1 MIFLK
6 MTDSASAK
14 ELFDDFIHLDKSL
27 KSVPSEPKRTPAVD
41 ANTSLFE
48 SVSRYTWL
56 KALAGS
62 HAGFSN
68 NTEDLKLL
76 SPNSKGA
83 GQVIAELKS
92 AKLEVARLY
101 MLLAPVAPYMA
112 VERFEEGQRRLA
124 IMFTAQV
131 KCLNNLGFLF
141 PVPFDTA
148 VASFLG
154 AEKAAVTFNNLWS
167 TTRLAGINALHIG
180 NGYDISKDALMAASI
195 GISETSGLDDPSF
208 VEKYDGDFLANLVR
222 YLHLGRTAFQASDF
236 RSDSKSKGGFL
247 PTQYFSPDYYY
258 KDATEKPVNSGTL
271 GALAAGMLFRKSV
284 PHLGSKTVAYAKCLT
299 DYSRNTLKLNVNESD
314 WMTLTRARWATQVAL
329 ATAQP
334 GSSSHHPKEMIAMHY
349 MRVARGY
356 CGELEEN
363 RVPLKFVALTSQS
376 FNRAFECDYPFPPMS
391 C

>member
-1 MIFLK
+1 
-6 MTDSASAK
+6 MTDSDSVK
-14 ELFDDFIHLDKSL
+14 KLLDDFIHLDKSL
-27 KSVPSEPKRTPAVD
+27 KSVPSVPKRTPAVD
-41 ANTSLFE
+41 ANPSLFE

-83 GQVIAELKS
+83 GQVMTELRT

-112 VERFEEGQRRLA
+112 VERFEEGQRRSA
-124 IMFTAQV
+124 KMFTAQV

-195 GISETSGLDDPSF
+195 GISGIQATPCTSAAKLSH
-208 VEKYDGDFLANLVR
+208 GDNLRRILV
-222 YLHLGRTAFQASDF
+222 
-236 RSDSKSKGGFL
+236 
-247 PTQYFSPDYYY
+247 
-258 KDATEKPVNSGTL
+258 
-271 GALAAGMLFRKSV
+271 
-284 PHLGSKTVAYAKCLT
+284 
-299 DYSRNTLKLNVNESD
+299 
-314 WMTLTRARWATQVAL
+314 
-329 ATAQP
+329 
-334 GSSSHHPKEMIAMHY
+334 
-349 MRVARGY
+349 
-356 CGELEEN
+356 
-363 RVPLKFVALTSQS
+363 SQ
-376 FNRAFECDYPFPPMS
+376 
-391 C
+391 